1 MRLTATD
8 VTVPGPSPQH
18 DPLLPPTS
26 LVADPGEV
34 TLVPVGPEGSAREAT
49 ALALALGGAVRLGG
63 GSVDLW
69 GRERPAR
76 PAPARRPRRRRGRHR
91 PGGRPARHRRGAR
104 AARPRPPALARHR
117 RPPRP
122 AGARRRR
129 RLGALGHPRPRRPHR
144 DPARRRRPP
153 ARRAGARPRRARPAR
168 RRPPRWYAAARAQAD
183 TVLTVVVLCRPD
195 TIAALAGP
203 SAPTVPNAPTASTEE
218 VPA

>member
-1 MRLTATD
+1 MRLIATD

-26 LVADPGEV
+26 LVAEPGEV

-69 GRERPAR
+69 GESDPHVLRRHVVLVDVEGVTAPEDALPATAVVREQLVL
-76 PAPARRPRRRRGRHR
+76 ARRPSRGT
-91 PGGRPARHRRGAR
+91 
-104 AARPRPPALARHR
+104 AARRVLLEHGVADGSVRWDTLDPGDRTAILLDVAAR
-117 RPPRP
+117 RPDAQVLVLAGPDRHGGDPR
-122 AGARRRR
+122 
-129 RLGALGHPRPRRPHR
+129 
-144 DPARRRRPP
+144 
-153 ARRAGARPRRARPAR
+153 
-168 RRPPRWYAAARAQAD
+168 RWYAAARAQAD

-203 SAPTVPNAPTASTEE
+203 VTPTATTATTASIEE